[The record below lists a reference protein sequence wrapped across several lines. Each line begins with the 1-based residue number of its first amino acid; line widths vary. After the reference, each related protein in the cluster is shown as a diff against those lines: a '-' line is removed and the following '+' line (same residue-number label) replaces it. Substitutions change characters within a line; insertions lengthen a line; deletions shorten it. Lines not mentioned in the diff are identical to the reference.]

1 LDQGSGQVVCVS
13 LAIILP
19 TFAGVGPIKIYSFVS
34 AINLQMRQIILYN
47 PIDMVCQVV
56 YKINMQNNKIERKQM
71 SKIRMNTELRNK
83 LFGKIK
89 HTFEN
94 EDTQEREAFLQ
105 ARENVDQQYT
115 MASELAKE
123 VVERSY
129 PTDDVATLRHFKKK
143 YGQPCDVVAK
153 DKCFYFAHNEGV
165 DDEGEPT
172 ETKSHF
178 DFGLFG
184 NLNGT
189 EYDNEQGK
197 KFAVAYYREEL
208 KAKDCNPDIYAQ
220 QNENKDNPHKTKHVD
235 ECMKALGYSGS
246 YGSGGNEIGMAKDFN
261 SNYYLDV
268 IGTSYC
274 RSRAIAC
281 TKNEYEQFET
291 WRIAKGNLVVNHQ
304 KWIDTIQKQ
313 CDQLKIGLKA
323 YRYLSEGIE
332 LATELGIQVDEAE
345 LIRTN
350 STGLTIYNPSNL
362 ASMIKGMKNKNQSR
376 EAKILA
382 RKQYEESLN

>member
-1 LDQGSGQVVCVS
+1 MLNKNK
-13 LAIILP
+13 
-19 TFAGVGPIKIYSFVS
+19 GVK
-34 AINLQMRQIILYN
+34 
-47 PIDMVCQVV
+47 
-56 YKINMQNNKIERKQM
+56 M

-83 LFGKIK
+83 LFNKIK

-105 ARENVDQQYT
+105 ARETVDQQYT
-115 MASELAKE
+115 MASELAKQ
-123 VVERSY
+123 VVERAY
-129 PTDDVATLRHFKKK
+129 PTEDVAVLRTFKKK
-143 YGQPCDVVAK
+143 YGSPCDVVAK
-153 DKCFYFAHNEGV
+153 DKCFYFAHNENYDE
-165 DDEGEPT
+165 DDNQV

-184 NLNGT
+184 NLNGS
-189 EYDNEQGK
+189 EYGSDEGK

-208 KAKDCNPDIYAQ
+208 KAKDLNPDIFAQ
-220 QNENKDNPHKTKHVD
+220 QNENKDNPHKTKHVE
-235 ECMKALGYSGS
+235 ECMKALGYSHSS
-246 YGSGGNEIGMAKDFN
+246 YGSSDDSIGMAKDFD

-281 TKNEYEQFET
+281 TKDEYEQFET
-291 WRIAKGNLVVNHQ
+291 WRIAKGNLVTKHQ
-304 KWIDTIQKQ
+304 TWIDTIQKQ

-332 LATELGIQVDEAE
+332 LATELGIELDEAE

-350 STGLTIYNPSNL
+350 STGLTIYNPTNL

-382 RKQYEESLN
+382 RKKYEESLN

>member
-1 LDQGSGQVVCVS
+1 
-13 LAIILP
+13 
-19 TFAGVGPIKIYSFVS
+19 
-34 AINLQMRQIILYN
+34 
-47 PIDMVCQVV
+47 
-56 YKINMQNNKIERKQM
+56 M

-83 LFGKIK
+83 LFNKIK
-89 HTFEN
+89 NVFEN
-94 EDTQEREAFLQ
+94 EDTQEKEAFLQ
-105 ARENVDQQYT
+105 AREDVDQQY
-115 MASELAKE
+115 MYASKRAKQ
-123 VVERSY
+123 VVERAY
-129 PTDDVATLRHFKKK
+129 PVDDVATLRTFKKK

-153 DKCFYFAHNEGV
+153 DKCFYFAHNEDV
-165 DDEGEPT
+165 DSEGETT

-184 NLNGT
+184 NLNGS
-189 EYDNEQGK
+189 EYSSEDGR
-197 KFAVAYYREEL
+197 KFAVAYFREEL
-208 KAKDCNPDIYAQ
+208 KAKDCNPDIFAQ
-220 QNENKDNPHKTKHVD
+220 QNENKDNPHKTKYVD
-235 ECMKALGYSGS
+235 ECMKALGH
-246 YGSGGNEIGMAKDFN
+246 SGGYHNDDNAIGMEKEFN
-261 SNYYLDV
+261 APYFLDV

-291 WRIAKGNLVVNHQ
+291 WRIAKGNLVSKHQ
-304 KWIDTIQKQ
+304 TWIDTIQKQ

-362 ASMIKGMKNKNQSR
+362 ASMIKGMKNKHQSR

>member
-1 LDQGSGQVVCVS
+1 MTQ
-13 LAIILP
+13 
-19 TFAGVGPIKIYSFVS
+19 
-34 AINLQMRQIILYN
+34 
-47 PIDMVCQVV
+47 
-56 YKINMQNNKIERKQM
+56 
-71 SKIRMNTELRNK
+71 KIRMNTELRNK
-83 LFGKIK
+83 LFNKIK
-89 HTFEN
+89 NVFEN
-94 EDTQEREAFLQ
+94 EDTQEREAYLQ
-105 ARENVDQQYT
+105 AREWVDEKYV
-115 MASELAKE
+115 MASQLAKQ

-129 PTDDVATLRHFKKK
+129 PTDDVATLRTFKKK
-143 YGQPCDVVAK
+143 YGTPCDVVAK
-153 DKCFYFAHNEGV
+153 DKCFYFAHSE
-165 DDEGEPT
+165 DKDEDGDIK

-184 NLNGT
+184 NLNGS
-189 EYDNEQGK
+189 EYSDEDGK
-197 KFAVAYYREEL
+197 KFAFAYFREDL
-208 KAKDCNPDIYAQ
+208 KAMDCNPDIFAQ

-235 ECMKALGYSGS
+235 ECLKALGHTGS
-246 YGSGGNEIGMAKDFN
+246 NYGSDNDGIGMNKTFN
-261 SNYYLDV
+261 EPYYLDV

-304 KWIDTIQKQ
+304 KWIDTIMKQ

>member
-1 LDQGSGQVVCVS
+1 
-13 LAIILP
+13 
-19 TFAGVGPIKIYSFVS
+19 
-34 AINLQMRQIILYN
+34 
-47 PIDMVCQVV
+47 
-56 YKINMQNNKIERKQM
+56 MQNKNNNRKDTM

-83 LFGKIK
+83 LFNKIK
-89 HTFEN
+89 DVFEN
-94 EDTQEREAFLQ
+94 EDTQERETYLQ
-105 ARENVDQQYT
+105 AREYVDEQYKS
-115 MASELAKE
+115 ASQLAKE

-129 PTDDVATLRHFKKK
+129 PTDDVATLRTFKKK

-153 DKCFYFAHNEGV
+153 DKCFYFAHSEDK
-165 DDEGEPT
+165 DDEGDIK

-184 NLNGT
+184 NLNGS
-189 EYDNEQGK
+189 EYNSEDGQ
-197 KFAVAYYREEL
+197 KFATAYFREDL
-208 KAKDCNPDIYAQ
+208 KAMDCNPDIFAQ

-235 ECMKALGYSGS
+235 ACMKALGYTNYHNSDDQ
-246 YGSGGNEIGMAKDFN
+246 GMAKTFN
-261 SNYYLDV
+261 EQYYLDV

-281 TKNEYEQFET
+281 TKDEYSKFEE
-291 WRIAKGNLVVNHQ
+291 WRIAKGNLVSKHQ
-304 KWIDTIQKQ
+304 TWIDTIQKQ

-350 STGLTIYNPSNL
+350 STGLTIYNPTNL

>member
-1 LDQGSGQVVCVS
+1 MNKN
-13 LAIILP
+13 
-19 TFAGVGPIKIYSFVS
+19 AGITKP
-34 AINLQMRQIILYN
+34 R
-47 PIDMVCQVV
+47 
-56 YKINMQNNKIERKQM
+56 
-71 SKIRMNTELRNK
+71 IRMNTELRNK
-83 LFGKIK
+83 LFGKMK
-89 HTFEN
+89 FSFEDEN
-94 EDTQEREAFLQ
+94 TQEKEDFLRQREI
-105 ARENVDQQYT
+105 VDALYKS
-115 MASELAKE
+115 ASALAKE

-129 PTDDVATLRHFKKK
+129 PVDDVATLRTFKKK

-153 DKCFYFAHNEGV
+153 DKCFYFAHNEDK
-165 DDEGEPT
+165 DDEGFPE

-184 NLNGT
+184 NLNGS
-189 EYDNEQGK
+189 EYTSEEGK
-197 KFAVAYYREEL
+197 KFAVAYFREEL
-208 KAKDCNPDIYAQ
+208 KAKECNPDIFAQ
-220 QNENKDNPHKTKHVD
+220 QNENNDNPHKTKHVD
-235 ECMKALGYSGS
+235 ACMKALGYSS
-246 YGSGGNEIGMAKDFN
+246 SNYSNESSNIGMAKEFDN
-261 SNYYLDV
+261 PYYLDV

-281 TKNEYEQFET
+281 TKDEYSKFEE
-291 WRIAKGNLVVNHQ
+291 WRIAKGNLVAKHQ
-304 KWIDTIQKQ
+304 TWIDTITKQ

-362 ASMIKGMKNKNQSR
+362 ASMIKGMKNKNQTR

>member
-1 LDQGSGQVVCVS
+1 MQ
-13 LAIILP
+13 
-19 TFAGVGPIKIYSFVS
+19 
-34 AINLQMRQIILYN
+34 IN
-47 PIDMVCQVV
+47 
-56 YKINMQNNKIERKQM
+56 KNNRKDTM

-83 LFGKIK
+83 LFNKMK

-94 EDTQEREAFLQ
+94 EDTQEREAYLQ
-105 ARENVDQQYT
+105 ARETVDQQYT

-143 YGQPCDVVAK
+143 YGSPCDVVAK
-153 DKCFYFAHNEGV
+153 DKCFYFAHSE
-165 DDEGEPT
+165 DKDEDGDIK

-184 NLNGT
+184 NLNGS
-189 EYDNEQGK
+189 EYSDEDGK
-197 KFAVAYYREEL
+197 KFAFAYYREDL
-208 KAKDCNPDIYAQ
+208 KAMDCNPDIFAQ
-220 QNENKDNPHKTKHVD
+220 QNENKDNPHKTKHV
-235 ECMKALGYSGS
+235 EACQKALGYTN
-246 YGSGGNEIGMAKDFN
+246 YRHNDDQGMAKTFN
-261 SNYYLDV
+261 DQYYLDV

-281 TKNEYEQFET
+281 TKDEYEAFET
-291 WRIAKGNLVVNHQ
+291 WRIAKGNLVTKHQ
-304 KWIDTIQKQ
+304 TWIDTITKQ

-382 RKQYEESLN
+382 RKKYEESIN

>member
-1 LDQGSGQVVCVS
+1 M
-13 LAIILP
+13 
-19 TFAGVGPIKIYSFVS
+19 T
-34 AINLQMRQIILYN
+34 
-47 PIDMVCQVV
+47 
-56 YKINMQNNKIERKQM
+56 
-71 SKIRMNTELRNK
+71 KIRMNTELRNK
-83 LFGKIK
+83 LFNKMK
-89 HTFEN
+89 NVFEN

-105 ARENVDQQYT
+105 AREDVDRQYEH
-115 MASELAKE
+115 AHRLAVD

-129 PTDDVATLRHFKKK
+129 PPEDVSVLRSFKKK

-153 DKCFYFAHNEGV
+153 DKCFYFAHNE
-165 DDEGEPT
+165 DLDEDGDAK

-184 NLNGT
+184 NLNGS
-189 EYDNEQGK
+189 EYSDEDGK
-197 KFAVAYYREEL
+197 KFAVAYFREDL
-208 KAKDCNPDIYAQ
+208 KAMDCNPDIYAQ
-220 QNENKDNPHKTKHVD
+220 QSENKDNPHKTKHV
-235 ECMKALGYSGS
+235 EACMKALGYTS
-246 YGSGGNEIGMAKDFN
+246 YHNQDNTGMAKTFDEP
-261 SNYYLDV
+261 YYLDV

-281 TKNEYEQFET
+281 TKDEYEAFET
-291 WRIAKGNLVVNHQ
+291 WRIAKGNLVTKHQ
-304 KWIDTIQKQ
+304 TWIDTIQKQ

-362 ASMIKGMKNKNQSR
+362 ASMIKGMKNKHQSR

-382 RKQYEESLN
+382 RKKYEESLN

>member
-1 LDQGSGQVVCVS
+1 MQ
-13 LAIILP
+13 
-19 TFAGVGPIKIYSFVS
+19 
-34 AINLQMRQIILYN
+34 INNRK
-47 PIDMVCQVV
+47 D
-56 YKINMQNNKIERKQM
+56 KMQ
-71 SKIRMNTELRNK
+71 KIRMNTELRNK
-83 LFGKIK
+83 LFNKIK

-94 EDTQEREAFLQ
+94 EDTQERELYLQ
-105 ARENVDQQYT
+105 AREYVDEQYKS
-115 MASELAKE
+115 ASELAKE
-123 VVERSY
+123 VVSRSY
-129 PTDDVATLRHFKKK
+129 PPEDVSTLRHFKNK

-153 DKCFYFAHNEGV
+153 DKCFYFAHNEDV
-165 DDEGEPT
+165 DDEGDT
-172 ETKSHF
+172 KETKSHF

-184 NLNGT
+184 NLNGS
-189 EYDNEQGK
+189 EYDSEDGK
-197 KFAVAYYREEL
+197 RFAFSYYREDL
-208 KAKDCNPDIYAQ
+208 KAKDCNPDIFAQ
-220 QNENKDNPHKTKHVD
+220 QNENKDNPHKTRHVD
-235 ECMKALGYSGS
+235 ECMKALGNVGSNVYSS
-246 YGSGGNEIGMAKDFN
+246 RDDDNTGMAKEFN
-261 SNYYLDV
+261 HPYFLDV

-281 TKNEYEQFET
+281 TKNEYEKFEE
-291 WRIAKGNLVVNHQ
+291 WRIAKGNLVSKHQ
-304 KWIDTIQKQ
+304 TWIDTIVKQ

-362 ASMIKGMKNKNQSR
+362 ASMIKGMKNKQSANTR

>member
-1 LDQGSGQVVCVS
+1 
-13 LAIILP
+13 
-19 TFAGVGPIKIYSFVS
+19 
-34 AINLQMRQIILYN
+34 MQITN
-47 PIDMVCQVV
+47 RKD
-56 YKINMQNNKIERKQM
+56 NKM

-83 LFGKIK
+83 LFNKIK
-89 HTFEN
+89 NVFEN

-105 ARENVDQQYT
+105 AREDVDSQYGI
-115 MASELAKE
+115 ASTLAKE

-153 DKCFYFAHNEGV
+153 DKCFYFSHNENV
-165 DDEGEPT
+165 DEDNEQV

-184 NLNGT
+184 NLNGS
-189 EYDNEQGK
+189 EYSSDEGK

-235 ECMKALGYSGS
+235 ECMKALGHSGSS
-246 YGSGGNEIGMAKDFN
+246 YGSSDDNIGMTKEFN
-261 SNYYLDV
+261 QPYYLDV

-281 TKNEYEQFET
+281 TKNEYEQFEQ
-291 WRIAKGNLVVNHQ
+291 WRVAKGNLVSKHQ
-304 KWIDTIQKQ
+304 TWIDTIQKQ

-350 STGLTIYNPSNL
+350 STGLTIYNPTNL
-362 ASMIKGMKNKNQSR
+362 ASMIKGMKNKHQSR

>member
-1 LDQGSGQVVCVS
+1 
-13 LAIILP
+13 
-19 TFAGVGPIKIYSFVS
+19 
-34 AINLQMRQIILYN
+34 
-47 PIDMVCQVV
+47 
-56 YKINMQNNKIERKQM
+56 MQNKNNNQKGTMTKV
-71 SKIRMNTELRNK
+71 RMNTELRNK
-83 LFGKIK
+83 LFNKIK
-89 HTFEN
+89 NVFEN
-94 EDTQEREAFLQ
+94 EDTQEKEAFLQ
-105 ARENVDQQYT
+105 ARETVDQQYT

-129 PTDDVATLRHFKKK
+129 PVEDVATLRTFKKK

-153 DKCFYFAHNEGV
+153 DKCFYFAHSEDV
-165 DDEGEPT
+165 DDEGET
-172 ETKSHF
+172 KETKSHF

-184 NLNGT
+184 NLNGS
-189 EYDNEQGK
+189 EYSDEDGK
-197 KFAVAYYREEL
+197 KFAFAYYREDL
-208 KAKDCNPDIYAQ
+208 KAMDCNPDIYAQ

-235 ECMKALGYSGS
+235 ECSKALGKH
-246 YGSGGNEIGMAKDFN
+246 GNYHNSDDQGMAKTFN
-261 SNYYLDV
+261 DQYYLDV

-281 TKNEYEQFET
+281 TKDEYEAFET
-291 WRIAKGNLVVNHQ
+291 WRIAKGNLVTKHQ
-304 KWIDTIQKQ
+304 TWIDTIQKQ

-382 RKQYEESLN
+382 RKKYEESLN

>member
-1 LDQGSGQVVCVS
+1 MQ
-13 LAIILP
+13 
-19 TFAGVGPIKIYSFVS
+19 IK
-34 AINLQMRQIILYN
+34 
-47 PIDMVCQVV
+47 
-56 YKINMQNNKIERKQM
+56 NNRKVKM
-71 SKIRMNTELRNK
+71 AKIRMNTELRNK
-83 LFGKIK
+83 LFNKIK

-94 EDTQEREAFLQ
+94 EDTQERELYLQ
-105 ARENVDQQYT
+105 AREYVDEQYKS
-115 MASELAKE
+115 ASELAKE
-123 VVERSY
+123 VVSRSY
-129 PTDDVATLRHFKKK
+129 PPEDVSTLRHFKNK
-143 YGQPCDVVAK
+143 YGSPCDVVAK
-153 DKCFYFAHNEGV
+153 DKCFYFAHNEDV
-165 DDEGEPT
+165 NDEGET
-172 ETKSHF
+172 EETKSHF

-184 NLNGT
+184 NLNGS
-189 EYDNEQGK
+189 EYQDYEGK
-197 KFAVAYYREEL
+197 KFAFAYFREEL
-208 KAKDCNPDIYAQ
+208 KAQDCNPDIYAQ
-220 QNENKDNPHKTKHVD
+220 QEGKTDNPHKTKHVD
-235 ECMKALGYSGS
+235 QCMKALGYSGRH
-246 YGSGGNEIGMAKDFN
+246 SGDNIGMTKTFDN
-261 SNYYLDV
+261 PYYLDV

-281 TKNEYEQFET
+281 TKDEYSKFEE
-291 WRIAKGNLVVNHQ
+291 WRIAKANLVSKHQ
-304 KWIDTIQKQ
+304 TWIDTITKQ